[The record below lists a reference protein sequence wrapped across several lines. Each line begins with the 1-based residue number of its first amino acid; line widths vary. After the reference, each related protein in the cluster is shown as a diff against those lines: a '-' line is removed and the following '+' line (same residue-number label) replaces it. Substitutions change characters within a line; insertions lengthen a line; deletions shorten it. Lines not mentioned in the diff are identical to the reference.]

1 MSEAP
6 VHVRRRASGRGAR
19 GGDTVH
25 APLRRLTNPWK
36 PVEIFSEEQLQRL
49 IGAAHELLSQF
60 GMEIRSKAAL
70 DIFAKHGALVD
81 YETQMVR
88 LPKEVVTHFRA
99 FAPQSFVLKARNRE
113 RDLHIGGNVLNFGP
127 VGGAPNVADLTRGR
141 RYGDLESFDEIIKI
155 NQALGVV
162 HWQGG
167 VVCEPVDV
175 PVPIRHLA
183 MNLSHIFNSDQV
195 WQARG
200 VGAVPVQDSL
210 FMSAIEHGVSVEDL
224 AREPTLMVITN
235 VNSPRR
241 VDEEILDGIMLMAQH
256 GQAVCITPFT
266 LMGAMAPVT
275 LAGALTQQTAEAL
288 AIIVLCQ
295 MIRPGAPCVMG
306 GFTSNV
312 DMRTGSPAFGT
323 PENVHATLGGAQIAR
338 RLGLPYRSSAVTASP
353 AVDAQSTYETG
364 FSLWAAIM
372 SHSNLITHAAGWL
385 EGGLVNSYEKTV
397 VDAEMLRGWA
407 DMLKPI
413 EFSDDDIGLA
423 AIGEIAPGG
432 HFFGSPHTVARYENA
447 FYRPILSDWS
457 NFESWSEAGARDATT
472 RAQDVWKKA
481 LAGFQ
486 PPLLDLSK
494 REELEDYVARRSRD
508 LSV

>member
-1 MSEAP
+1 MNEAP
-6 VHVRRRASGRGAR
+6 PHVRRRTNSRGAR
-19 GGDTVH
+19 GGDAVF
-25 APLRRLTNPWK
+25 APLGRVTNPWK
-36 PVEIFSEEQLQRL
+36 PVEIFSEDQLQRL
-49 IGAAHELLSQF
+49 IGAAHQLLANL

-70 DIFAKHGALVD
+70 DVFAKHGAVVD

-88 LPKEVVTHFRA
+88 LPQDVVTQYRCL
-99 FAPQSFVLKARNRE
+99 APSSFVLKARNRA
-113 RDLHIGGNVLNFGP
+113 RDLHVGGNVLNFGP

-141 RYGDLESFDEIIKI
+141 RYGDLAAFEEILKI
-155 NQALGVV
+155 NQALGAV

-175 PVPIRHLA
+175 PVSTRHLA
-183 MNLSHIFNSDQV
+183 MNLSHIFHSDQV

-200 VGAVPVQDSL
+200 VGAVPVLDAL
-210 FMSAIEHGVSVEDL
+210 EMSAIEHGVSVEDL
-224 AREPTLMVITN
+224 ALEPTLMVITN

-266 LMGAMAPVT
+266 LMGAMAPIT
-275 LAGALTQQTAEAL
+275 LAGALVQQTAEAL

-295 MIRPGAPCVMG
+295 MIRAGTPCVMG

-353 AVDAQSTYETG
+353 VVDAQSTYETG

-407 DMLKPI
+407 QMLKPV
-413 EFSDDDIGLA
+413 EFSDEDIGLS
-423 AIGEIAPGG
+423 AIADIAPGG
-432 HFFGSPHTVARYENA
+432 HFFGSAHTMARYETA

-457 NFESWSEAGARDATT
+457 NFENWSEGGAKDATA

-481 LAGFQ
+481 LASFEP
-486 PPLLDLSK
+486 PPLEDAK
-494 REELEDYVARRSRD
+494 REALLDYVARRTRD
-508 LSV
+508 LEA